1 MKRKLEYGASVK
13 RKNSLFLI
21 LSICLIV
28 FIVAITVL
36 IKSFNN
42 LMSTHD
48 QSLSNE
54 ICIIMTEKMDIAID
68 SMNKTSEGIAQ
79 VLSSQNYKTVKQ
91 AYDSIDKKTLED
103 ELFLSMGLIDENKN
117 IYASESEIREF
128 EKWNLV
134 ETAELANPVSMSV
147 PYRSML
153 CGQPVV
159 TLFSKF
165 QYGNGKNGWV
175 FVTYRF
181 KDLQDIANTGSMD
194 NEIEVELV
202 NSKSF
207 NIIVCVS
214 PVENT
219 VGSWKNAYLMMQSLD
234 NPKSPKFANWMEAL
248 RNGEDNV
255 SLTYYNGGIHY
266 TQSSTKIDTM
276 PDWYLVVRIPSSKL
290 SATMEHFRN
299 HVINFVLVLFVLMV
313 ILFLSMYKL
322 NQREKQLL
330 EEISEHDSL
339 TGLFNRRA
347 FQLLAR
353 NWIEQG
359 KELAVIFFDVDHFK
373 KVNDNLGHD
382 AGDEL
387 LVQFS
392 DILSKCLG
400 KDSVLFRLGGD
411 EFIALVDVNDEEKID
426 DKLLRALKEV
436 HKISLGTA
444 VDIDE
449 EMSFSAGI
457 AKYPSDAKELDELI
471 KCADEALYQIKKNG
485 RDGYCWYENIE

>member
-36 IKSFNN
+36 ITSFNN

-117 IYASESEIREF
+117 IYASESETREF

-207 NIIVCVS
+207 NIIV
-214 PVENT
+214 T
-219 VGSWKNAYLMMQSLD
+219 
-234 NPKSPKFANWMEAL
+234 
-248 RNGEDNV
+248 
-255 SLTYYNGGIHY
+255 
-266 TQSSTKIDTM
+266 
-276 PDWYLVVRIPSSKL
+276 
-290 SATMEHFRN
+290 
-299 HVINFVLVLFVLMV
+299 
-313 ILFLSMYKL
+313 
-322 NQREKQLL
+322 
-330 EEISEHDSL
+330 
-339 TGLFNRRA
+339 
-347 FQLLAR
+347 
-353 NWIEQG
+353 
-359 KELAVIFFDVDHFK
+359 
-373 KVNDNLGHD
+373 
-382 AGDEL
+382 
-387 LVQFS
+387 
-392 DILSKCLG
+392 
-400 KDSVLFRLGGD
+400 
-411 EFIALVDVNDEEKID
+411 
-426 DKLLRALKEV
+426 
-436 HKISLGTA
+436 
-444 VDIDE
+444 
-449 EMSFSAGI
+449 
-457 AKYPSDAKELDELI
+457 
-471 KCADEALYQIKKNG
+471 
-485 RDGYCWYENIE
+485 